1 MHLLKIVN
9 RFFFTELNIRVMI
22 AMKGGDTLNDRIKLL
37 RKKLG
42 LTQVD
47 FGAKVGI
54 SGGAVSQ
61 IESGSNVPSEPVIRA
76 ISREFGV
83 DYVWLKTGEGDMH
96 DVPVIEQDML
106 LFHNLMNSGDEVAKA
121 LFRAYAKKFDGRWH
135 LVREFLEGVLADAA
149 EQEKG
154 KVKDEP

>member
-1 MHLLKIVN
+1 MEVIII
-9 RFFFTELNIRVMI
+9 FTERVKQIRKES
-22 AMKGGDTLNDRIKLL
+22 ALTL
-37 RKKLG
+37 
-42 LTQVD
+42 TD
-47 FGAKVGI
+47 FSARVGI
-54 SGGAVSQ
+54 SRDTYAN
-61 IESGSNVPSEPVIRA
+61 IEYGRREPSEIEIRA
-76 ISREFGV
+76 ICREFGV

-149 EQEKG
+149 EQENGTK
-154 KVKDEP
+154 KDEP

>member
-1 MHLLKIVN
+1 MTI
-9 RFFFTELNIRVMI
+9 
-22 AMKGGDTLNDRIKLL
+22 GDRIKEL
-37 RKKLG
+37 RKALG

-47 FGAKVGI
+47 FADKIGVLGTAI
-54 SGGAVSQ
+54 SLM
-61 IESGSNVPSEPVIRA
+61 EKNDRNPSEPVIRT
-76 ISREFGV
+76 ICREYGV
-83 DYVWLKTGEGDMH
+83 DYVWLKTGEGDMFETPT
-96 DVPVIEQDML
+96 VEQDML

-154 KVKDEP
+154 AKKDEP